1 MNKIFLLSGSIH
13 TGKTTRLTEWIKNKK
28 DVDGILQPVI
38 DGKRHIKHIS
48 SGEIQLLEV
57 SPDSNENNIVAIGNY
72 KFNSEV
78 FAWARSTLLL
88 AYNKHSKWLIIDEV
102 GKLEMDNKGLEP
114 AISKILNDLNDQFEM
129 NLVFVVRD
137 YLVPDFLTKYC
148 LDKNDIQ
155 TLEV

>member
-1 MNKIFLLSGSIH
+1 
-13 TGKTTRLTEWIKNKK
+13 
-28 DVDGILQPVI
+28 
-38 DGKRHIKHIS
+38 
-48 SGEIQLLEV
+48 
-57 SPDSNENNIVAIGNY
+57 
-72 KFNSEV
+72 
-78 FAWARSTLLL
+78 
-88 AYNKHSKWLIIDEV
+88 
-102 GKLEMDNKGLEP
+102 MDNKGLEP